1 MSDWYAM
8 RGVSAG
14 KEEVKRAVQHLP
26 EGLFPDAFCKIVP
39 DFSDKEYCLL
49 SHADGAG
56 TKPVL
61 AYLQWKETGDAAV
74 WAGIVQDAL
83 AMNLDDMACAGCL
96 GPFVVSSVVS
106 RNRRLVG
113 AEALE
118 RIIAAGAEEARRL
131 SSMDFELVLA
141 GGETAD
147 MGDVVRTLDLSFTLT
162 ARMPRSAVLPCRPT
176 AGDVIVG
183 LASDGQAV
191 YEGKENSGIGCNG
204 LTGARHDLLS
214 DHYRLHF
221 PETFDPG
228 LPSDVVYKGRYR
240 MGDPLPGS
248 TLTVGAALLSP
259 TRYFL
264 PVIARI
270 LRDVRPHALVH
281 ATGGGQT
288 KCLSFLESGRIVK
301 DWDVVGVPAIFS
313 EIQRTMPTDWRDMF
327 RTYNMGVRLEVY
339 VPPVEVEK
347 VMAAAADFGIRAYEI
362 GRVEERGSGLT
373 IRFRGEEYDYPPL
386 IS

>member
-8 RGVSAG
+8 RGVSAS
-14 KEEVKRAVQHLP
+14 KDEVKRAVQHLP
-26 EGLFPDAFCKIVP
+26 QGLFPDAFCKVVP
-39 DFSDKEYCLL
+39 DFSDPDYCLL

-61 AYLQWKETGDAAV
+61 AYLQWRETGDARV

-83 AMNLDDMACAGCL
+83 AMNLDDMACAGCF

-113 AEALE
+113 GDALE
-118 RIIAAGAEEARRL
+118 RLIAAGAEQAELLR
-131 SSMDFELVLA
+131 SMGFELVLA

-147 MGDVVRTLDLSFTLT
+147 MGDVVRTLDVSFTLT
-162 ARMPRSAVLPCRPT
+162 ARMPRNAVLSCRPT
-176 AGDVIVG
+176 PGDVIVG
-183 LASDGQAV
+183 LASDGRAV
-191 YEGKENSGIGCNG
+191 YENRENSGIGCNG

-214 DHYRLHF
+214 DDYRLLY

-240 MGDPLPGS
+240 MSDPLPGS
-248 TLTVGAALLSP
+248 SLTVGEALLAP

-264 PVIARI
+264 PVVARI
-270 LRDVRPHALVH
+270 LRDLRPNALIH
-281 ATGGGQT
+281 STGGGQT
-288 KCLSFLESGRIVK
+288 KCLSFLKKGRIVK
-301 DWDVVGVPAIFS
+301 DWDAVKVPAIFS

-339 VPPVEVEK
+339 VRPDDVGK
-347 VMAAAADFGIRAYEI
+347 VHAAAAEFGIRAYEI
-362 GRVEERGSGLT
+362 GRVEASGAGLT
-373 IRFRGEEYDYPPL
+373 IRFQGQEYTY
-386 IS
+386 